1 MVYNVPYRESV
12 RLDVG
17 KVIIDTDAGPD
28 DAAAIFM
35 ALNGQKY
42 NSELKVIAITC
53 VNGNTI
59 VDNVV
64 VNVLKTLK
72 TANRLDVSYRYIFI
86 NVHFSFHGW
95 KYLDAEAGG
104 DSICSPEIFDNIK
117 ISNND
122 NTN

>member
-1 MVYNVPYRESV
+1 MVYNVPYRKSV

-42 NSELKVIAITC
+42 NSKFKVIAITC
-53 VNGNTI
+53 VNGNTA
-59 VDNVV
+59 VDNVA

-72 TANRLDVSYRYIFI
+72 TANRLDVSSRYLF
-86 NVHFSFHGW
+86 
-95 KYLDAEAGG
+95 Y
-104 DSICSPEIFDNIK
+104 
-117 ISNND
+117 
-122 NTN
+122 